1 MEITPQKGRFMKSSL
16 NFWGSI
22 GKSSEE
28 NPDLTCSLIKDIM
41 IGIEELDKNDKS
53 EYKFG

>member
-1 MEITPQKGRFMKSSL
+1 MKNSANFCSRIGRL
-16 NFWGSI
+16 
-22 GKSSEE
+22 SEE

-41 IGIEELDKNDKS
+41 IGLEELDQNVKS